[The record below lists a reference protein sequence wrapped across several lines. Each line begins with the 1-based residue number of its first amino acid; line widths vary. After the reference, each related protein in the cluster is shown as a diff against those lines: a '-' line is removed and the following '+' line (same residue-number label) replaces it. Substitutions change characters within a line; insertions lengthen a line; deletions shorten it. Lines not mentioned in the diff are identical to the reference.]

1 MLNTRMTRYPILV
14 CVAATLAL
22 TSGPAATDD
31 DLEVVRRAVAQ
42 DRASDR
48 ASAEAAPQLKA
59 ARKGAPP
66 LWLRVRVIEKGG
78 GKARVSVKLPLA
90 IIHAFGDDWPIDWRC
105 HSRRGEDKGKRCSI
119 RLAEAIRT
127 LESGQSVVEV
137 DDEEASVRV
146 WVE

>member
-1 MLNTRMTRYPILV
+1 MLIG
-14 CVAATLAL
+14 VAVTLAL
-22 TSGPAATDD
+22 AAGAAAKDD

-42 DRASDR
+42 DRGSDK
-48 ASAEAAPQLKA
+48 APPTEAAPQLPTV
-59 ARKGAPP
+59 RKGAPP
-66 LWLRVRVIEKGG
+66 LWLRVRVVEKAG

-105 HSRRGEDKGKRCSI
+105 HPRRGEDKGKRCSL

>member
-1 MLNTRMTRYPILV
+1 MLV
-14 CVAATLAL
+14 CVTVTLAL

-48 ASAEAAPQLKA
+48 SSAETATTAPA
-59 ARKGAPP
+59 TARKGAPP
-66 LWLRVRVIEKGG
+66 LWLRVRVVEKGG

-105 HSRRGEDKGKRCSI
+105 HSRRGEDQGKRCSI

-127 LESGQSVVEV
+127 LESGESVVEV
-137 DDEEASVRV
+137 DDAEASVRV